1 MTETVRLAPHDP
13 IPSGPARHV
22 VVLHRFDEDAP
33 QQTITTITLTGH
45 PDETTRP
52 MNPDGRPMN
61 LEEAIDTAKRVAESE
76 FCRGCSSST
85 APRASASRTSCSTAA
100 TTPCIWTA
108 WSISTSRM
116 ASAGRTCAIA
126 YVKLRRIPAT
136 PARQKGV

>member
-61 LEEAIDTAKRVAESE
+61 LEEAIDAAKRVAESE
-76 FCRGCSSST
+76 SLSRVFVLDRTAGEREQDILQHGGDHSVHMDGLVDFDLEDGERG
-85 APRASASRTSCSTAA
+85 PDMRD
-100 TTPCIWTA
+100 
-108 WSISTSRM
+108 
-116 ASAGRTCAIA
+116 
-126 YVKLRRIPAT
+126 RI
-136 PARQKGV
+136 R